1 VGGPAQHVIHLAH
14 GLRPDFETVL
24 VSGTESAS
32 EGNMLDLAAELGVQV
47 TRIPE
52 LGREIDAAS
61 DAVALL
67 KLVRL
72 VRRER
77 PDIIHTHT
85 AKAGMVGR
93 VAARLCGT
101 PLVLHTFHGNVFHGY
116 FGPRKTRVF
125 IALERALARA
135 TNRILA
141 LNAEQRQELLRY
153 GIAPPRKISVLKLGL
168 PLEALTRNAAPPAML
183 REKWG
188 VPAGNRTV
196 GIVGRLVPIKG
207 HELFIDV
214 AAHVQRQRAS
224 VSFVVVGD
232 GQRREELERYA
243 AAAGASVIFTGFEAD
258 RPAIFAALDV
268 VTLTSINEG
277 SPVALIEAMAA
288 GRPVISTAAGGVVD
302 LVRNGETGIVL
313 PSRDPAAFAEG
324 LLRLL
329 DEPAEARR
337 LAEAGQRSVYPEYD
351 VSRLIANMRALYREL
366 LAHRTHAASGRLR

>member
-1 VGGPAQHVIHLAH
+1 MGGPAQHVIHLAH
-14 GLRPDFETVL
+14 GLRPEFETVL
-24 VSGTESAS
+24 VSGTESAG

-52 LGREIDAAS
+52 LGREIDVAS

-85 AKAGMVGR
+85 AKAGVVGR
-93 VAARLCGT
+93 LAAKLCGT

-125 IALERALARA
+125 IALERALARG
-135 TNRILA
+135 TDRIIA
-141 LNAEQRQELLRY
+141 LNVEQRQELLRY
-153 GIAPPRKISVLKLGL
+153 GIAQPNKIGVLKLGL
-168 PLEALTRNAAPPAML
+168 PLEALAHNGASPAIL

-188 VPAGNRTV
+188 VPNGNRTV

-207 HELFIDV
+207 HELFIDM
-214 AAHVQRQRAS
+214 AARVQRERAG

-232 GQRREELERYA
+232 GERRQELEQYA
-243 AAAGASVIFTGFEAD
+243 AGVGAKVIFTGFEAD

-268 VTLTSINEG
+268 VALTSINEG

-288 GRPVISTAAGGVVD
+288 RRPVISTAAGGVVD
-302 LVRNGETGIVL
+302 LVHSGETGLVL
-313 PSRDPAAFAEG
+313 PSRDPSAFAEA

-337 LAEAGQRSVYPEYD
+337 LAEAG
-351 VSRLIANMRALYREL
+351 
-366 LAHRTHAASGRLR
+366 